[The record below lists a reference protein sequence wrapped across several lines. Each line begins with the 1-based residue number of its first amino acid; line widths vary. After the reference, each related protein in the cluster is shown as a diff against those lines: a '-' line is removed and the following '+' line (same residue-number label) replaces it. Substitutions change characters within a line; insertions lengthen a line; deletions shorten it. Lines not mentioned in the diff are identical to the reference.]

1 MFDFLTELA
10 ENNNKEWFDAHK
22 AQYESATRIISYAS
36 FFWLYDRSSYYKS
49 QWRTAVLPISLVLA
63 GYLCANLL
71 KTKKLPVWYGTA
83 REVFLF
89 ANSLIFTIFAN
100 KYFRTIC

>member
-36 FFWLYDRSSYYKS
+36 FFWLYDWS
-49 QWRTAVLPISLVLA
+49 AH
-63 GYLCANLL
+63 
-71 KTKKLPVWYGTA
+71 
-83 REVFLF
+83 
-89 ANSLIFTIFAN
+89 N
-100 KYFRTIC
+100 KPQ

>member
-36 FFWLYDRSSYYKS
+36 FFDFMTEAL
-49 QWRTAVLPISLVLA
+49 TT
-63 GYLCANLL
+63 NLN
-71 KTKKLPVWYGTA
+71 G
-83 REVFLF
+83 EQ
-89 ANSLIFTIFAN
+89 
-100 KYFRTIC
+100 